1 MPDAVTLDI
10 LAPSLPMLAD
20 TGDDVNENSIV
31 TRLTYRAGARVF
43 RELFMGD
50 AGEAS
55 EARLLT
61 AGADLRADALK
72 VGQHGSRYASTAS
85 VIAAVQ
91 PKLAIISVG
100 RHNTF
105 GYPAQSTLDTLGAE
119 GSAIFRTDRCGAITV
134 TGQQQAKTML
144 PCEVR

>member
-72 VGQHGSRYASTAS
+72 VGHHGSRYASTAS
-85 VIAAVQ
+85 FIAAVQ

-105 GYPAQSTLDTLGAE
+105 GHPAPSTLHTFEAEAERSAGAPRE
-119 GSAIFRTDRCGAITV
+119 SLDARARYWNDGRRRLAART
-134 TGQQQAKTML
+134 
-144 PCEVR
+144 